1 MNIDFI
7 KSKVCTPKLSDLP
20 TAMPLTVLR
29 RYQLEKIQPVQYY
42 LKTNKKLSSEKISKT
57 LVPISKQYHCLCL
70 FITLVGDQIPN

>member
-42 LKTNKKLSSEKISKT
+42 LKTNKKLRNEKVVKYLIPKT
-57 LVPISKQYHCLCL
+57 KE
-70 FITLVGDQIPN
+70 TLD